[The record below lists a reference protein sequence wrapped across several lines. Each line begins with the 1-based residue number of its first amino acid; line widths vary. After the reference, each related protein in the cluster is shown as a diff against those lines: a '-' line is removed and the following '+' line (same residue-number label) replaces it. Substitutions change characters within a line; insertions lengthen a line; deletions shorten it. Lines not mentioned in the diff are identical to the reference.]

1 MSIKKPL
8 MPNCDTT
15 FTITSNDFVF
25 HIDKEQLSDVDLIQK
40 SANEFNCI
48 KEHRSVNVI
57 LLEADTAH
65 KKFKL
70 GIEGEI
76 FSVEIKDELDQ
87 LIEIMGL
94 GSTANKQLA
103 NIKAPMPGLVL
114 DIAVTDG
121 QQLNAGDKILILE
134 AMKMENSIVIPS
146 AATIKKILVK
156 KGQAVERG
164 QILVELEVVC

>member
-1 MSIKKPL
+1 

-25 HIDKEQLSDVDLIQK
+25 HIDKEELSDIDLIPK
-40 SANEFNCI
+40 SASEFNCI

-94 GSTANKQLA
+94 GSAASKQLT

-114 DIAVTDG
+114 EIAVEAG

-134 AMKMENSIVIPS
+134 AMKMENSIAIPA

-164 QILVELEVVC
+164 QVLVELEAPSNSPEGGG